1 MGKREWS
8 IYIRKSANGY
18 SAHVICDDG
27 NGDNNAGVVAATC
40 LTYKE
45 ACEYEELFNRILKG
59 GRI

>member
-1 MGKREWS
+1 MSKREWS
-8 IYIRKSANGY
+8 IYIRKSDDRY
-18 SAHVICDDG
+18 SAHVIHD
-27 NGDNNAGVVAATC
+27 DNNSNKIGVVAATC